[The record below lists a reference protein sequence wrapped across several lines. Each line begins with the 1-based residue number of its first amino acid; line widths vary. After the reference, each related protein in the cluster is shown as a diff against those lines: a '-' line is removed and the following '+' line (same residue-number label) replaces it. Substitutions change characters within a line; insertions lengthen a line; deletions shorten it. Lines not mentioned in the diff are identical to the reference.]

1 MSLSLDTPILSL
13 TGQGIPRFGQPT
25 ARRLGLALASLYGKR
40 DAGEATVEDLLNY
53 LPMRYEDRSN
63 LTRISELRDGV
74 EASLELYVRVAG
86 GFQVGKN
93 RGPKAPPLYIFE
105 ITASDPER
113 TAKPVVVWWFV
124 SGRQAGRIIA
134 YNRQRFTR
142 GARFVAYGKWELDAR
157 RNTFALRLG
166 KPDELEML
174 PGIWT
179 PPEHALLRLAEENGG
194 NESESAAT
202 QPASEA
208 VIIRRDN
215 ENESHAADAAN
226 EDADGDA
233 ASLADDDFEAEAS
246 DPLLAAIHVGRR
258 VPVYRKLGEFPAKR
272 MREIMHAVLARI
284 DDAEITETLPAEL
297 ITRQK
302 LIARADALRRI
313 HFPTEDATLADYER
327 ARSPAHLRLIFEEFF
342 WVALAIA
349 IRKSE
354 RVKEPKGAVIE
365 IDERVRTHLAEILPF
380 TLTSAQERS
389 ITRILDDMQSD
400 VPMNRLLQG
409 DVGSGKTIVALL
421 AMLAAMENG
430 YQAALMAPT
439 EILAD
444 QHARNIKRM
453 LARTPHRAEL
463 LIGSLRA
470 AEKRRLHAD
479 IAAGE
484 VHACIGTHAL
494 IQEAVAF
501 RKLGIVVIDEQ
512 HRFGVLQ
519 RASLRERGF
528 NPDVLVMTATP
539 IPRSLAMTVYG
550 DLDVSVIDELPPG
563 RTPIKTVVVGE
574 DQRAGVYKGVEREIR
589 AGRQAYIVYP
599 LVEESEKMDLKDATR
614 MFEHLR
620 DRVFPTFTIGLLHG
634 KMKSA
639 EKEET
644 MHRFTRGEIQILVA
658 TTVVEVG
665 VDVPNA
671 SVMVIEH
678 AERFGLSQLHQLRGR
693 VGRGA
698 EQSFCVLLA
707 SDKQTAVARERLG
720 IMEETNDGFRIA
732 EKDLEIRGPGEVMGT
747 RQSGVPTFRVG
758 NLVRDVAILEAARNE
773 ADYYLSNARRR
784 TRETSR
790 LIERVRADARFGLA
804 AVG

>member
-1 MSLSLDTPILSL
+1 MSLTLDTPILSL

-40 DAGEATVEDLLNY
+40 EAGEATVEDLLNY

-74 EASLELYVRVAG
+74 EASLELYVRVSG

-105 ITASDPER
+105 VTASDPER

-142 GARFVAYGKWELDAR
+142 GSRFVAYGKWEWDVR

-179 PPEHALLRLAEENGG
+179 PPEHALLRLAEENGDNEG
-194 NESESAAT
+194 AATHPANES
-202 QPASEA
+202 
-208 VIIRRDN
+208 VIIRRADGD
-215 ENESHAADAAN
+215 ESNAAD

-233 ASLADDDFEAEAS
+233 ASLTEDDFEAEAS

-302 LIARADALRRI
+302 LISRAEALRRI

-421 AMLAAMENG
+421 AMLAAIENG

-501 RKLGIVVIDEQ
+501 HKLGIVIIDEQ

-589 AGRQAYIVYP
+589 NGRQAYIVYP

-620 DRVFPTFTIGLLHG
+620 DRVFPTFSIGLLHG

-758 NLVRDVAILEAARNE
+758 NLVRDVRILEEARNE
-773 ADYYLSNARRR
+773 ADYYLSSARRR

-790 LIERVRADARFGLA
+790 LIERVRADTRFGLA